1 MEEKNPYFVP
11 QKKINKLMFECID
24 LFFVFHF
31 CVGSAL
37 DLLSC
42 VPVLNIFLNI
52 ETRSDLL

>member
-31 CVGSAL
+31 FCIGSAL
-37 DLLSC
+37 DL
-42 VPVLNIFLNI
+42 F
-52 ETRSDLL
+52 